1 MNEYK
6 PSILKKEENT
16 IYDKYASLQVK
27 YHTLNTEKETLE
39 QIIKKDCKMI
49 EMLEH
54 IIEKSRE
61 ANEKLQKE
69 NKQLKELITSMG
81 FTIEKEN
88 GTITRVTKEIKK

>member
-49 EMLEH
+49 EMLGQG
-54 IIEKSRE
+54 
-61 ANEKLQKE
+61 LQ
-69 NKQLKELITSMG
+69 NKYAIGNS
-81 FTIEKEN
+81 
-88 GTITRVTKEIKK
+88 